1 MRRIHEMKRWDVVH
15 ELRKEDALSE
25 DLPMRV
31 NGIAVEEV
39 DGECYVWLDEKLLA
53 LTPQQAQ
60 QLADDLQEAM
70 RARWRPQP
78 QRAKPQRQE
87 ILEVPRLNRHAE

>member
-1 MRRIHEMKRWDVVH
+1 MH
-15 ELRKEDALSE
+15 ELREEDALPD
-25 DLPMRV
+25 DLLMRV
-31 NGIAVEEV
+31 NRIAVEEV
-39 DGECYVWLDEKLLA
+39 DREYYIWLDEKLLA

-78 QRAKPQRQE
+78 QRAKPQPQE
-87 ILEVPRLNRHAE
+87 IREVPRPNRHAE